1 MWAIASKQPRWLLK
15 NHFPLYQA
23 SLTVLLGWM
32 SSLRSPLS
40 PCPCIL
46 ETDILA
52 TSLSPPTHHTPTSHQ
67 PRSRLVRPDAT
78 SPHFQ
83 DGTLNAVSLPSRRKY
98 QSFYWCVIFRARHTL
113 EGCFSRSFPRQ
124 VFRDNYYS
132 HVSDFWSLY

>member
-78 SPHFQ
+78 SPHLQEGRIYEPF
-83 DGTLNAVSLPSRRKY
+83 SPSEKKKLRNISCLRLFTCPDKKIFLKKY
-98 QSFYWCVIFRARHTL
+98 NFC
-113 EGCFSRSFPRQ
+113 
-124 VFRDNYYS
+124 DNNG
-132 HVSDFWSLY
+132 

>member
-1 MWAIASKQPRWLLK
+1 MNMWAIASKQPRWLLK

-52 TSLSPPTHHTPTSHQ
+52 TSLSPPTHHTPTTHQ

-78 SPHFQ
+78 SPQ
-83 DGTLNAVSLPSRRKY
+83 LQEGRIYESSSPSKKKKLRNISCLRLVTCPDKKI
-98 QSFYWCVIFRARHTL
+98 FFKNIIFVITTG
-113 EGCFSRSFPRQ
+113 E
-124 VFRDNYYS
+124 
-132 HVSDFWSLY
+132 